1 MKVPN
6 VIVRIGRCYRL
17 CLPVHV
23 CFARKADKTGLDSIE
38 RFANKIAELPLF
50 PALAVAIGWQF
61 SPERFNNAGKAAV
74 AQPVEQRIRNAWVG
88 GSNPFRGTKSQFA
101 AVHPRSVVAGN
112 TAFYRHYRI
121 ATARPHPV
129 SIAKNVGIIV
139 GIPRV
144 TERGYQHASQ

>member
-1 MKVPN
+1 MCPVIWENSNKGN
-6 VIVRIGRCYRL
+6 VGE
-17 CLPVHV
+17 
-23 CFARKADKTGLDSIE
+23 T
-38 RFANKIAELPLF
+38 
-50 PALAVAIGWQF
+50 
-61 SPERFNNAGKAAV
+61 PEK
-74 AQPVEQRIRNAWVG
+74 QRQQIRNAWVG

>member
-88 GSNPFRGTKSQFA
+88 GSNPFRGTSNINNLSDNLGWFFCL
-101 AVHPRSVVAGN
+101 N
-112 TAFYRHYRI
+112 RH
-121 ATARPHPV
+121 
-129 SIAKNVGIIV
+129 
-139 GIPRV
+139 
-144 TERGYQHASQ
+144 